1 MSLLSKA
8 ETHFLR
14 GQKQVSKS
22 YEYKL
27 KSKLKK
33 KVSCLLDND
42 LPLLSA
48 LFPNLIAL
56 TKFSRKEGLSS
67 RRSRVQI
74 PAGASVISEVNSNIK
89 SCNSEEKFASLL
101 TDDEKSL
108 SKSEDNGQEY
118 SENIPIKE
126 QSTILPNS
134 VRRKAL

>member
-8 ETHFLR
+8 EIRFLN

-27 KSKLKK
+27 KSKLKQ

-48 LFPNLIAL
+48 LFPNLTAL
-56 TKFSRKEGLSS
+56 TKFSKKEGLSS

-74 PAGASVISEVNSNIK
+74 PAGASV
-89 SCNSEEKFASLL
+89 F
-101 TDDEKSL
+101 
-108 SKSEDNGQEY
+108 
-118 SENIPIKE
+118 
-126 QSTILPNS
+126 
-134 VRRKAL
+134 